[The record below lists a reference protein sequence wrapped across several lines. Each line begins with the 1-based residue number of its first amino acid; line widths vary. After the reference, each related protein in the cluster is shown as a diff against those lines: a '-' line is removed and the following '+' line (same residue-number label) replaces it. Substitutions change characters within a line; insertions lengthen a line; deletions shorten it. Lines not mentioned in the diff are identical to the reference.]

1 MSDFYAVLAEMVIN
15 GNVEEITGLT
25 QQALHEGAR
34 AHAILEEGLLPGMNV
49 VGWRFKAGDMF
60 IPEVLL
66 SASTMNAAMELL
78 RPLLSASEAAPV
90 GTVVIGT
97 VEGDIHN
104 IGKNLVTMLL
114 EGARFKVVDLGVDI
128 TPRAFVEAV
137 KEHKPDILAMSALL
151 TTTMPKMA
159 ETVTALEEAGIRDR
173 LKILVGGAP
182 VTQEFGDKIGAD
194 GYAANAAGAVEKAR
208 ALLEK

>member
-1 MSDFYAVLAEMVIN
+1 MFAEMVID
-15 GNVEEITGLT
+15 GNVEGIKGLT
-25 QQALHEGAR
+25 EQVLHEGAM
-34 AHAILEEGLLPGMNV
+34 AHTILEEGLLPGMNV
-49 VGWRFKAGDMF
+49 VGRRFKAGDMF

-90 GTVVIGT
+90 GTIVIGT

-128 TPRAFVEAV
+128 APRAFVEAA

-151 TTTMPKMA
+151 TTTVPKMA
-159 ETVTALEEAGIRDR
+159 ETINALHEAGIRNH
-173 LKILVGGAP
+173 LKIMVGGAP
-182 VTQEFGDKIGAD
+182 VTQEFADKIGAD
-194 GYAANAAGAVEKAR
+194 GYASNAATAAEKAR
-208 ALLEK
+208 ALLGE